1 MIHAFA
7 TSRLDYHYSLYLKLH
22 VKTMHRLPLGQND
35 VVPFLCGLDHHKHI
49 RPMLK
54 SFHRLPVSFQYQFM
68 ALALI
73 LKASDGSHQ
82 RPNFNL
88 WLIITAALLCDKTE
102 TAGLKHVRSGDKA
115 FSVEEIWLWNKL
127 PEVIRWLQ
135 SVTIFRKCFNTF
147 LFETACLPWWYSQF
161 QHCFYSLIPPKPN
174 PPPKNTSPTQDSD
187 PMKGEEPETQWSPL
201 EILLLLWSLHQSRSD
216 TYGNGW
222 QYENLRRMNG

>member
-1 MIHAFA
+1 MAGSLGVLFDPSLSLGEQVASVSKNAFFHLQLAGKLYPFCMDKDLATMIHAFA
-7 TSRLDYHYSLYLKLH
+7 TSRLDYHYSLHLKLH

-88 WLIITAALLCDKTE
+88 
-102 TAGLKHVRSGDKA
+102 
-115 FSVEEIWLWNKL
+115 
-127 PEVIRWLQ
+127 
-135 SVTIFRKCFNTF
+135 
-147 LFETACLPWWYSQF
+147 
-161 QHCFYSLIPPKPN
+161 
-174 PPPKNTSPTQDSD
+174 
-187 PMKGEEPETQWSPL
+187 
-201 EILLLLWSLHQSRSD
+201 
-216 TYGNGW
+216 
-222 QYENLRRMNG
+222 